1 MVAEPC
7 VISANFELL
16 VMVVYLS
23 EFGLDYY
30 EDVVKIIFQYAEMLR
45 RVGPK
50 ESIFKEVMI
59 HNLLIIFKIIE
70 LCIIKLIFISFSR

>member
-23 EFGLDYY
+23 KFGLDYY

-45 RVGPK
+45 RVGPQ